1 MSPMN
6 RRRFIAAAAGAAAA
20 ATAVSPESA
29 FATPR
34 AGNGGTQDSS
44 ATTETDE
51 GTLNFDD
58 KTDFANADK
67 GFIAALT
74 PGVVKNAKGKVVWDN
89 DAYDFLKGEAPETVN
104 ESLWRQGRLAAKQGL
119 YKVTDRIY
127 QVRGLDLSNMT
138 IVEGD
143 TGLIVIDPLISA
155 ETAAA
160 ALKLYRDHSEHRD
173 ADAKKVTALIYTHPH
188 VDHFGGA
195 YGVLPDGAPDGV
207 PVIAPEGFLGHA
219 VSENVYAGTAMTR
232 RSSYMYG
239 AQLPKSAKG
248 QVGCGLGQN
257 VSLGTVGL
265 IAPTKDITKTGQVE
279 TVDGVRIEFQ
289 MTPGTEAPAE
299 MNFLF
304 PDLRAVC
311 MAENATHTM
320 HNIITLRGAQ
330 VRDAREWA
338 HYLNEAIDLFGGRVD
353 VAFASHH
360 WPTWGGEDIT
370 ELLTEQRDLYAY
382 MHDQTLRMINLG
394 MTGREI
400 AEEIKLPPALEGWA
414 NRGYYGSLSHNVKGI
429 YQRYMGW
436 FDANPA
442 HLWEHTPV
450 DEAERYVK
458 ALGGAAATVAKAKG
472 FVKGGDLR
480 FAATLLNHVVFADP
494 DHRAAKSELASVY
507 TRLGYAAENAV
518 WRNFYLTGAMELTE
532 GVKSGE
538 STTVSPTMMMAL
550 SVDQLIDSVAVRING
565 PRAWDVKV
573 RMDWSFPSMGRV
585 YHLTLQNGVLTYRSD
600 DKADGTAG
608 VTLTMT
614 KPQLLALL
622 GGKGLGDIKVEGDA
636 SLLQKVLGVVD
647 APDKSFAVVTP

>member
-1 MSPMN
+1 MSPIN
-6 RRRFIAAAAGAAAA
+6 RRHFIAAATGAAAA
-20 ATAVSPESA
+20 AVAVSPAAASA
-29 FATPR
+29 L
-34 AGNGGTQDSS
+34 GTT
-44 ATTETDE
+44 AA
-51 GTLNFDD
+51 DD
-58 KTDFANADK
+58 DVDFTNADR

-74 PGVVKNAKGKVVWDN
+74 PGVVKNAAGKVVWDN
-89 DAYDFLKGEAPETVN
+89 DAYDFLKKDAPGTVDK
-104 ESLWRQGRLAAKQGL
+104 SLWRQSQLVRKQGL

-160 ALKLYRDHSEHRD
+160 ALKLYRDHRD
-173 ADAKKVTALIYTHPH
+173 AAGKKVTALIYTHPH

-195 YGVLPDGAPDGV
+195 YGVLPDGAGDV
-207 PVIAPEGFLGHA
+207 PVVAPEGFLEHA

-232 RSSYMYG
+232 RSGYMYG
-239 AQLPKSAKG
+239 AHLPKSAKG

-265 IAPTKDITKTGQVE
+265 IAPTRSITRTGQVE
-279 TVDGVRIEFQ
+279 TFDGVRIEFQ

-320 HNIITLRGAQ
+320 HNVITLRGAQ

-338 HYLNEAIDLFGGRVD
+338 HYLDESIGLFDGRVD

-360 WPTWGGEDIT
+360 WPTWGGGEIT
-370 ELLTEQRDLYAY
+370 ELLTQQRDLYAY

-442 HLWEHTPV
+442 HLWEHPPV
-450 DEAERYVK
+450 DEAKRYVK
-458 ALGGAAATVAKAKG
+458 AMGGRSATVAKARA
-472 FVKGGDLR
+472 FAREGDLR

-494 DHRAAKSELASVY
+494 GHRAARSELARVY
-507 TRLGYAAENAV
+507 TKLGYATENAV
-518 WRNFYLTGAMELTE
+518 WRNFYLTGALELTE
-532 GVKSGE
+532 GVRQGE
-538 STTVSPTMMMAL
+538 SSTVSPTMMMAL
-550 SVDQLIDSVAVRING
+550 SVDQLIDSVAIRING
-565 PRAWDVKV
+565 PKAWDL
-573 RMDWSFPSMGRV
+573 RIAMDWSFPALGVV
-585 YHLTLQNGVLTYRSD
+585 YHLTVQNGVLTYRSD
-600 DKADGTAG
+600 AEGDPGAG

-614 KPQLLALL
+614 KAQLLALL
-622 GGKGLGDIKVEGDA
+622 GGKGLGDIEVEGDV
-636 SLLQKVLGVVD
+636 SLLQKLLAVVD
-647 APDKSFAVVTP
+647 KPDPNFAIVTP